1 LFFLK
6 QKQSRETWNIGYTRV
21 RKTKQKQSRET
32 WNIGYTRGRK
42 TKQKQSRE
50 TWNIGYTRVR
60 KTKQKQSR
68 MVIKTLHSSKLKI
81 EQNEFSLTPG
91 MNSGAPE
98 GWTIPAPLVAPI
110 VLNLG

>member
-1 LFFLK
+1 
-6 QKQSRETWNIGYTRV
+6 
-21 RKTKQKQSRET
+21 
-32 WNIGYTRGRK
+32 
-42 TKQKQSRE
+42 
-50 TWNIGYTRVR
+50 
-60 KTKQKQSR
+60 

-110 VLNLG
+110 VLNLGWTQVLRKDGQFLFH

>member
-1 LFFLK
+1 MLSSYWLDLK
-6 QKQSRETWNIGYTRV
+6 LCTASTKTAIYWTVELGDVQNKIGDRVAIQGNLDPAVLYASPEVIETEVKREI
-21 RKTKQKQSRET
+21 
-32 WNIGYTRGRK
+32 
-42 TKQKQSRE
+42 
-50 TWNIGYTRVR
+50 
-60 KTKQKQSR
+60 